1 MAVDF
6 STSLPEAVP
15 VDSPLTTYL
24 LPAVLAVIM
33 FGLGLGLSVAD
44 FRRIAAYPRPV
55 AVALVCQLVLL
66 PAVCLGLVLAF
77 DLSPALAVGMM
88 LLAASPGGTMANIF
102 SHLFGGDVALNI
114 SLTAINSVIAVVTL
128 PIVVN
133 LSLDHFMTGTD
144 EALGLRFDK
153 TVQVFLVVLVPVAAG
168 MLVRHRRPDFA
179 ERSTRIVKVTA
190 IAALVGIIIAAL
202 AAERKNVLGYLAD
215 VGLVVFLFGAISL
228 TIGYGATRLAR
239 GDHRQSVATC
249 FEIGMH
255 NTTLSMAIALSP
267 SLLDSTRMA
276 IPSAVYAVAMFV
288 MALTAGFLLRR
299 VAPDETAAVGAG
311 APPASN
317 SENRTPRKQ
326 LGPRWFPWPTRKRAA
341 PGRERL

>member
-1 MAVDF
+1 MVMDF
-6 STSLPEAVP
+6 SSSLAESVR

-102 SHLFGGDVALNI
+102 SHLFGGDVALNVT
-114 SLTAINSVIAVVTL
+114 LTAINSVIAVVTL

-153 TVQVFLVVLVPVAAG
+153 TLQVFLVVLVPVAAG

-179 ERSTRIVKVTA
+179 ERSRRMVKVTA
-190 IAALVGIIIAAL
+190 VAALVGIIIAAL
-202 AAERKNVLGYLAD
+202 AAERENVLGYLAD
-215 VGLVVFLFGAISL
+215 VGLVAFLFGAVSL

-276 IPSAVYAVAMFV
+276 IPSAVYAVVMFV

-299 VAPDETAAVGAG
+299 IAPAEAAAVSGE
-311 APPASN
+311 APSAST
-317 SENRTPRKQ
+317 SESRTPNKRV
-326 LGPRWFPWPTRKRAA
+326 GPRWPRRRSAI
-341 PGRERL
+341 GREKL

>member
-1 MAVDF
+1 M
-6 STSLPEAVP
+6 

-33 FGLGLGLSVAD
+33 FGLGLGLAVAD
-44 FRRIAAYPRPV
+44 FRRIAAFPRPV
-55 AVALVCQLVLL
+55 ACALFCQLVLL
-66 PAVCLGLVLAF
+66 PAACLGLVLAF
-77 DLSPALAVGMM
+77 DLGPALAVGMM

-102 SHLFGGDVALNI
+102 SHLFGGDVALNVT
-114 SLTAINSVIAVVTL
+114 LTAINSVIAVVTL

-133 LSLDHFMTGTD
+133 LSLNHFMSGTD

-153 TVQVFLVVLVPVAAG
+153 TLQVFLVVLVPVAAG

-179 ERSTRIVKVTA
+179 ERSTKVVKVTA
-190 IAALVGIIIAAL
+190 VAALVGIIIAAL

-215 VGLVVFLFGAISL
+215 VGMVTFLFGVISL
-228 TIGYGATRLAR
+228 SVGYGATRLVR

-276 IPSAVYAVAMFV
+276 IPSAVYAVLMFA
-288 MALTAGFLLRR
+288 MALATGFLLRR
-299 VAPDETAAVGAG
+299 MAPADTAHTAA
-311 APPASN
+311 APP
-317 SENRTPRKQ
+317 TPQKPV
-326 LGPRWFPWPTRKRAA
+326 GPQ
-341 PGRERL
+341 

>member
-1 MAVDF
+1 
-6 STSLPEAVP
+6 

-24 LPAVLAVIM
+24 LPAVLALIM
-33 FGLGLGLSVAD
+33 FGLGLGLSVSD
-44 FRRIAAYPRPV
+44 FRRVATYPRPV
-55 AVALVCQLVLL
+55 AFALVCQLVVL

-102 SHLFGGDVALNI
+102 SHLFGGDVALNVT
-114 SLTAINSVIAVVTL
+114 LTAINSVIAVVTL

-133 LSLDHFMTGTD
+133 LSIDHFMAGAD

-153 TVQVFLVVLVPVAAG
+153 TLQVFLVVLVPVAAG
-168 MLVRHRRPDFA
+168 MLVRHRYPDFA
-179 ERSTRIVKVTA
+179 ERSTRVVKVTA
-190 IAALVGIIIAAL
+190 VAVLVGIIIAAV
-202 AAERKNVLGYLAD
+202 AAERQNVLGYLAD

-228 TIGYGATRLAR
+228 TVGYGATRLAR

-276 IPSAVYAVAMFV
+276 IPSAVYAVLMFV
-288 MALTAGFLLRR
+288 MALTAGLLLRR
-299 VAPDETAAVGAG
+299 MAPADTATPAVSQTPDERGGPSRPPWSSGARRR
-311 APPASN
+311 P
-317 SENRTPRKQ
+317 TP
-326 LGPRWFPWPTRKRAA
+326 G
-341 PGRERL
+341 EESS

>member
-1 MAVDF
+1 M
-6 STSLPEAVP
+6 
-15 VDSPLTTYL
+15 DSPLTTYL

-55 AVALVCQLVLL
+55 AVALACQLVLL
-66 PAVCLGLVLAF
+66 PGACLGLVLAF

-114 SLTAINSVIAVVTL
+114 SLTAINSVIAVFTL

-144 EALGLRFDK
+144 EVLGLRFDK
-153 TVQVFLVVLVPVAAG
+153 TLQVFLVVLVPVAAG
-168 MLVRHRRPDFA
+168 MLVRHRRPDLA
-179 ERSTRIVKVTA
+179 ERSTRMVKVTA
-190 IAALVGIIIAAL
+190 VAALVGIIIAAL
-202 AAERKNVLGYLAD
+202 AAERENVLGYLAD
-215 VGLVVFLFGAISL
+215 VGLVVFLFGATSL
-228 TIGYGATRLAR
+228 TVGYGATRLAR

-276 IPSAVYAVAMFV
+276 IPSAVYAVLMFP
-288 MALTAGFLLRR
+288 MALAAGFLLRR
-299 VAPDETAAVGAG
+299 IAPVETAAVSAG
-311 APPASN
+311 EPPASV
-317 SENRTPRKQ
+317 SENRTAGDHGGRR
-326 LGPRWFPWPTRKRAA
+326 LPWPARRRPA

>member
-1 MAVDF
+1 M
-6 STSLPEAVP
+6 
-15 VDSPLTTYL
+15 DSPLTTYL

-33 FGLGLGLSVAD
+33 FGLGLGLTVAD

-66 PAVCLGLVLAF
+66 PAACLGLVLAF

-114 SLTAINSVIAVVTL
+114 TLTAINSVIAVVTL
-128 PIVVN
+128 PIIVN

-153 TVQVFLVVLVPVAAG
+153 TLQVFLIVLVPVAAG
-168 MLVRHRRPDFA
+168 MWVRHRRPDFA
-179 ERSTRIVKVTA
+179 ERSTRMVKITA
-190 IAALVGIIIAAL
+190 VAALVGIIIAAL

-215 VGLVVFLFGAISL
+215 VGLVTFLFGAISL
-228 TIGYGATRLAR
+228 TVGYGATRLAR

-276 IPSAVYAVAMFV
+276 IPSAVYAVNMFA
-288 MALTAGFLLRR
+288 MALAAGFLLRR
-299 VAPDETAAVGAG
+299 IAPPQTAAVAAG
-311 APPASN
+311 ASAEPLPAGGTPSK
-317 SENRTPRKQ
+317 RAVPRWPRKR
-326 LGPRWFPWPTRKRAA
+326 PAV
-341 PGRERL
+341 GREKL

>member
-1 MAVDF
+1 M
-6 STSLPEAVP
+6 
-15 VDSPLTTYL
+15 DSPLTTYL

-66 PAVCLGLVLAF
+66 PAACLGLVLAF

-102 SHLFGGDVALNI
+102 SHLFGGDVALNVT
-114 SLTAINSVIAVVTL
+114 LTAINSVIAVFTL

-153 TVQVFLVVLVPVAAG
+153 TLQVFLIVLVPVAAG

-179 ERSTRIVKVTA
+179 ERSTRVVKVTA
-190 IAALVGIIIAAL
+190 VAVLIGIIIAAL

-228 TIGYGATRLAR
+228 TVGYGATRLAR

-255 NTTLSMAIALSP
+255 NTTLAMAIALSP
-267 SLLDSTRMA
+267 SLLDNTRMA
-276 IPSAVYAVAMFV
+276 IPSAVYAVLMFA
-288 MALTAGFLLRR
+288 MALAAGSLLRR
-299 VAPDETAAVGAG
+299 IAPAESAGANAADAG
-311 APPASN
+311 APPAS
-317 SENRTPRKQ
+317 SPAAASPTPRTR
-326 LGPRWFPWPTRKRAA
+326 LGHRWLPWSARRRPA

>member
-1 MAVDF
+1 M
-6 STSLPEAVP
+6 
-15 VDSPLTTYL
+15 DSPLTTYL

-33 FGLGLGLSVAD
+33 FGLGLGLSVVD
-44 FRRIAAYPRPV
+44 FRRVAAYPRPV
-55 AVALVCQLVLL
+55 TVALACQLVLL
-66 PAVCLGLVLAF
+66 PAACLGLVMAF
-77 DLSPALAVGMM
+77 DLRPALAVGMM

-102 SHLFGGDVALNI
+102 SHLFGGDVALNVT
-114 SLTAINSVIAVVTL
+114 LTAINSVIAVVTL

-153 TVQVFLVVLVPVAAG
+153 TLQVFLVVLVPVAAG
-168 MLVRHRRPDFA
+168 MWVRHRNPDLA
-179 ERSTRIVKVTA
+179 ERSTQVVKVTA
-190 IAALVGIIIAAL
+190 VTALVAIVIAAVT
-202 AAERKNVLGYLAD
+202 AERENVLGYLAD
-215 VGLVVFLFGAISL
+215 IGLVVFLFGAISL
-228 TIGYGATRLAR
+228 VLGYGATRLGR

-276 IPSAVYAVAMFV
+276 IPSAVYAVVMFP

-299 VAPDETAAVGAG
+299 IAPTESAAVGTGVPQASPSAG
-311 APPASN
+311 
-317 SENRTPRKQ
+317 RTPGKRT
-326 LGPRWFPWPTRKRAA
+326 GPWSARKRPA
-341 PGRERL
+341 PGGRKRDPSDRARREP

>member
-1 MAVDF
+1 MVPFCGAVDF
-6 STSLPEAVP
+6 STGLPESVP

-24 LPAVLAVIM
+24 LPTVLAVIM

-44 FRRIAAYPRPV
+44 FHRVAAYPRPV

-66 PAVCLGLVLAF
+66 PGACLGLVLAF

-88 LLAASPGGTMANIF
+88 LLAASPGGTMANVF

-114 SLTAINSVIAVVTL
+114 SLTAINSLIAVVTL
-128 PIVVN
+128 PVIVN
-133 LSLDHFMTGTD
+133 LSLDHFMTGED

-153 TVQVFLVVLVPVAAG
+153 TLQVFLVVLVPVAAG
-168 MLVRHRRPDFA
+168 MLVRHRRPGFA
-179 ERSTRIVKVTA
+179 ERATRTVKVTA
-190 IAALVGIIIAAL
+190 VAVLVGIIVAAL
-202 AAERKNVLGYLAD
+202 AAERNNVLGYLAD
-215 VGLVVFLFGAISL
+215 VGIVVFLFGAVSL
-228 TIGYGATRLAR
+228 TVGYGATRLAR

-267 SLLDSTRMA
+267 SLLDNTRMA

-299 VAPDETAAVGAG
+299 LAPAEAAGIGSAV
-311 APPASN
+311 PPAS
-317 SENRTPRKQ
+317 EREDR
-326 LGPRWFPWPTRKRAA
+326 A
-341 PGRERL
+341 PGK